1 MPADLTWL
9 QQRPIHRGHAN
20 PQPDLLALH
29 HVEDG
34 RRIEARH
41 QHQPESMEQPGI
53 HQAGLRRGVEQRQ
66 RDERNFLF
74 HAAANPRQV
83 HVAAG
88 DGVEQHVR
96 VGELGALGVSGGARG
111 VEDDRGVVH
120 APPVRLERRGIRR
133 EHGLR
138 QSLHAFHRARRVW
151 RQRHH
156 QELLAPGF
164 IAGGL
169 RHRRERKLGG
179 SFEGEQRLRVAV
191 LQVVGDLARLQQHVE
206 RHDHRPGLEN
216 AVIGDREPRQVGT
229 TERHVIARRDP
240 HRRQRRGD
248 TLRLLVQLAVGHR
261 PPGAGE
267 GDAIRHQPGRV
278 VNNCREIQRSRVMGH
293 RGRKLP
299 RAACYVL
306 RGNVLNVRRATC
318 CVLRARA
325 KCGGLTCRVP
335 RATSDVPCNTAHVAR
350 QHVARS
356 TSHVARLARSTVAP

>member
-1 MPADLTWL
+1 
-9 QQRPIHRGHAN
+9 
-20 PQPDLLALH
+20 
-29 HVEDG
+29 
-34 RRIEARH
+34 
-41 QHQPESMEQPGI
+41 MEQPGV
-53 HQAGLRRGVEQRQ
+53 HQAGLRRRVEQRQ
-66 RDERNFLF
+66 RDERNVLF

-96 VGELGALGVSGGARG
+96 VGELGALRVPGGARG

-120 APPVRLERRGIRR
+120 APPARLERRGIRR

-138 QSLHAFHRARRVW
+138 ESLHAFHRARRVW

-164 IAGGL
+164 VAGGL
-169 RHRRERKLGG
+169 RHRRERQVGG
-179 SFEGEQRLRVAV
+179 AFEGEQGLRVAV

-216 AVIGDREPRQVGT
+216 AEIGDREPRQVGT

-267 GDAIRHQPGRV
+267 GDAIRHQPGRM

-293 RGRKLP
+293 R
-299 RAACYVL
+299 AETTTCC
-306 RGNVLNVRRATC
+306 GNVLRATVLRAVPCDVPTCQCYVRRASP
-318 CVLRARA
+318 
-325 KCGGLTCRVP
+325 TCR
-335 RATSDVPCNTAHVAR
+335 ATCRRRTSHVAP
-350 QHVARS
+350 HEHG
-356 TSHVARLARSTVAP
+356 TSHVARAARST